1 MGEPSLVN
9 LPFNTYTTCRKA
21 RRLGSDGVS
30 KLLTRPNQSPNGFW
44 HRNYGFYNN
53 LRIISA
59 DNALSQGYNGT
70 DDLYTSGQFGP
81 GLTADYIS
89 AFRISRLYD
98 DRLNGTTGAVDG
110 VTGSNIPEVSSW
122 YIPSHDELAFI
133 AENCVNNNKY
143 DFNLNSHLLANGGSP
158 YNGWYWTSTG
168 AFDETKGFTGGVGEG
183 VMVSSGSG
191 ATADPGTLAWAMKF
205 DVSGHRINFRVGKKN
220 RTYNLSLIHI

>member
-1 MGEPSLVN
+1 M
-9 LPFNTYTTCRKA
+9 
-21 RRLGSDGVS
+21 
-30 KLLTRPNQSPNGFW
+30 
-44 HRNYGFYNN
+44 
-53 LRIISA
+53 
-59 DNALSQGYNGT
+59 
-70 DDLYTSGQFGP
+70 
-81 GLTADYIS
+81 TADYIS

-158 YNGWYWTSTG
+158 YNGWHWTSTG

-220 RTYNLSLIHI
+220 RTYNTYQVRPIRIIRCDGKYSNDKLTKMPKVLRDSDKNINQD